1 MQPLKSSISNPLA
14 GEIRVPG
21 DKSISHRS
29 LLIGAL
35 AVGETVIEGLL
46 EGEDVLCTADALR
59 ALGVEVKRG
68 DDGVWRVRGVGL
80 GGLSEPSQVL
90 DMGNSGTAARLLMG
104 VLASHPL
111 TAFMT
116 GDASLCRR
124 PMARV
129 QVPLEWFGARIVAR
143 EGGRMPLAITGT
155 GEPVPVTY
163 RLPVASAQ
171 VKSAVLLAGL
181 NTPGKT
187 TAIESQPTRD
197 HTERMLRYFGA
208 QVDTARE
215 ADGALAVTVTGQ
227 PELGAR
233 NIQVP
238 ADISSA
244 AFPLVAAL
252 VVPGSEVTLT
262 GVGMN
267 PLRTGLVDTL
277 LEMGADIEIRNL
289 REVAG
294 EPVVD
299 LRVRAGE
306 LRGVDVP
313 ASRAPSMIDE
323 YPILSVAAAVAD
335 GTTVMHGLAELRVKE
350 SDRLSAMA
358 RGLAACGVK
367 VEEGTDSLTVHGC
380 GGPVPGGGEIETD
393 LDHRIAMSFLVLGMV
408 AKEPVTVDDAG
419 PIETSFPGF
428 VGFMNGLGAA
438 IGPVE
443 PGS

>member
-1 MQPLKSSISNPLA
+1 MQPLKSSTSNPIR

-21 DKSISHRS
+21 DKSMSHRG

-46 EGEDVLCTADALR
+46 EGEDVLCTAAALR
-59 ALGVEVKRG
+59 ALGAGVERG
-68 DDGVWRVRGVGL
+68 EDGVWRVQGVGL
-80 GGLSEPSQVL
+80 GGLREPSGVL

-111 TAFMT
+111 TAFLT

-129 QVPLEWFGARIVAR
+129 QVPLERFGAKIVAR
-143 EGGRMPLAITGT
+143 EGGRMPLAITGAGDPMPT
-155 GEPVPVTY
+155 TY

-187 TAIESQPTRD
+187 TAVETQSTRD
-197 HTERMLRYFGA
+197 HTERMLRHFGA
-208 QVDTARE
+208 EIDIAKE
-215 ADGALAVTVTGQ
+215 ADGALAVTVNGQ
-227 PELGAR
+227 PELVGR
-233 NIQVP
+233 HVRVP

-244 AFPLVAAL
+244 AFPMVAAL
-252 VVPGSEVTLT
+252 IVPGSAITLT
-262 GVGMN
+262 DVGMN
-267 PLRTGLVDTL
+267 PRRAGLVETL
-277 LEMGADIEIRNL
+277 IEMGADIDCRNEREI
-289 REVAG
+289 AG
-294 EPVVD
+294 EPVAD
-299 LRVRAGE
+299 LHVRAGG
-306 LRGVDVP
+306 LAGVEVP

-323 YPILSVAAAVAD
+323 YPVLAVAAALAT

-350 SDRLSAMA
+350 SDRLTAMA
-358 RGLAACGVK
+358 RGLAACGVR
-367 VEEGTDSLTVHGC
+367 VEEGKDSLTVHGC
-380 GGPVPGGGEIETD
+380 GGPAPGGGSIETD
-393 LDHRIAMSFLVLGMV
+393 LDHRIAMAFLVLGMASKKPV
-408 AKEPVTVDDAG
+408 AIDDAE

-428 VGFMNGLGAA
+428 IELMNELGAS

-443 PGS
+443 SGA

>member
-1 MQPLKSSISNPLA
+1 MQPLKSSISTPLA

-35 AVGETVIEGLL
+35 ALGETVIEGLL

-59 ALGVEVKRG
+59 GLGVEVMRG
-68 DDGVWRVRGVGL
+68 DDGVWRVQGVGL
-80 GGLSEPSQVL
+80 GGLSEPSRIL

-111 TAFMT
+111 IAFLT

-143 EGGRMPLAITGT
+143 EGGRMPLAIAGT

-208 QVDTARE
+208 EVDTVRE

-227 PELGAR
+227 PELIGR

-244 AFPLVAAL
+244 AFPIVAAL

-262 GVGMN
+262 DVGMN

-277 LEMGADIEIRNL
+277 LEMGADIEIRNP
-289 REVAG
+289 RDVAG
-294 EPVVD
+294 EPVAD
-299 LRVRAGE
+299 LRVRAGR
-306 LRGVDVP
+306 LKGVKVP

-323 YPILSVAAAVAD
+323 YPVLAVAAAVAE
-335 GTTVMHGLAELRVKE
+335 GTTVMDGLAELRVKE
-350 SDRLSAMA
+350 SDRLAAMA

-367 VEEGTDSLTVHGC
+367 VEEGKDSLIVHGC
-380 GGPVPGGGEIETD
+380 GGLVPGGGEIETD
-393 LDHRIAMSFLVLGMV
+393 LDHRIAMSFLVLGMA
-408 AKEPVTVDDAG
+408 AKQPVVIDDAE
-419 PIETSFPGF
+419 PIETSFPRF
-428 VGFMNGLGAA
+428 VELLNGLGAA
-438 IGPVE
+438 IDPVE
-443 PGS
+443 PAA